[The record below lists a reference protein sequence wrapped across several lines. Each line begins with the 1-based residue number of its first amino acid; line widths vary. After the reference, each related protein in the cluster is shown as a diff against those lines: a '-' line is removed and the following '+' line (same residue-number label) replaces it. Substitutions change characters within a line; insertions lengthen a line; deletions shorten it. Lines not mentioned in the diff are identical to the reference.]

1 MDKPNYKKDFYN
13 INSEIKNVY
22 ENEGPKKYSENDWLI
37 RPLLEHISHAENHI
51 YDAFNIIKSGSYT
64 TDVAALCKL
73 KEDLSHACLPQEM
86 LFSFW
91 SSPLLSYILFFDRW
105 HSLSLRIL
113 EYL

>member
-51 YDAFNIIKSGSYT
+51 YDAFNIIKSGRYT
-64 TDVAALCKL
+64 TEVDALSKL
-73 KEDLSHACLPQEM
+73 KEDLSHACLRMEM
-86 LFSFW
+86 LFEKCIFLAE
-91 SSPLLSYILFFDRW
+91 PIEA
-105 HSLSLRIL
+105 SLKGDDKITFINNN
-113 EYL
+113 